1 MSTVGYGNVSL
12 MSVYEE
18 KYRHDIK
25 IAIYMMM
32 ASILGFSLCQARLTS
47 YIYGNNQREVNSDFF
62 KQKLQY
68 NMEAFFL

>member
-12 MSVYEE
+12 MDVYDE
-18 KYRHDIK
+18 KFKDDIK

-32 ASILGFSLCQARLTS
+32 ASIFGFSLCQARLTS

-62 KQKLQY
+62 KQRLSE